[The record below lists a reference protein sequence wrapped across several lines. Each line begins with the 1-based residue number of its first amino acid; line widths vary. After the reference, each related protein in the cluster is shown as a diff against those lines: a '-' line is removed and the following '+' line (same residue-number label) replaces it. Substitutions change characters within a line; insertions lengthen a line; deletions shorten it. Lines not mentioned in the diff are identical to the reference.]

1 MKVKEIMKRY
11 VISVKPEDK
20 VKNVLSLLFKMK
32 ISGLPVIDEHGK
44 LIGMFTEK
52 DVLSHTLSSCIDK
65 AGKSI
70 CEVTPK
76 STKKKFTEISK
87 LKISQLMRKD
97 VVTTTE
103 DTTLCEVASVML
115 SEKARRIP
123 VLDSTG
129 KVTGII
135 ARCDVLSALA
145 READTP
151 INNNKTR

>member
-11 VISVKPEDK
+11 VVSVKPEDR

-52 DVLSHTLSSCIDK
+52 DVLSHTLPSCIDK

-70 CEVTPK
+70 CEETPK
-76 STKKKFTEISK
+76 SAKKKFTEISK

-103 DTTLCEVASVML
+103 DATLCEVARVML
-115 SEKARRIP
+115 AERARRIP
-123 VLDSTG
+123 VLDGLG

-135 ARCDVLSALA
+135 ARCDVLKALA
-145 READTP
+145 KEADIP
-151 INNNKTR
+151 IDNKVR